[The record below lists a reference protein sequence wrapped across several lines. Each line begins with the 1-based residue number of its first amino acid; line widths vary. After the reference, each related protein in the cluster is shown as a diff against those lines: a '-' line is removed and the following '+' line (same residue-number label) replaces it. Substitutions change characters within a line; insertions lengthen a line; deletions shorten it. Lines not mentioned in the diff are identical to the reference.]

1 MEFCAKSI
9 YINAL
14 LIHLEYWTF
23 YENSTENANIDNIC
37 RINLNLEDKP
47 GINNLA

>member
-1 MEFCAKSI
+1 MKI
-9 YINAL
+9 R
-14 LIHLEYWTF
+14 
-23 YENSTENANIDNIC
+23 TENANIDNIC

>member
-1 MEFCAKSI
+1 MKI
-9 YINAL
+9 R
-14 LIHLEYWTF
+14 
-23 YENSTENANIDNIC
+23 TENANIHNIC

>member
-1 MEFCAKSI
+1 MEFCAKSF

-23 YENSTENANIDNIC
+23 YENSTENGNIDNIC
-37 RINLNLEDKP
+37 RINLNLEDNP

>member
-1 MEFCAKSI
+1 MEFCVKSI

-14 LIHLEYWTF
+14 LMHLEYWTF
-23 YENSTENANIDNIC
+23 YENPNENANINNIC